1 MSATA
6 SLPRVTVLLATHQGE
21 RFLDE
26 QLDSILSQEG
36 AELTVL
42 VSDDGSTDG
51 TLGILERR
59 MAEEPRIRMLPAQRF
74 GAPAPNFYRLLADAD
89 PESYDYVGFADQDDV
104 WMPGKIARHVALLR
118 DHEAD
123 GVSSNVTAFDEH
135 DQRVLVKKDY
145 PQRLADYLFETPG
158 PGSSF
163 LLTNRLARMV
173 VAQLLDDDSPAR
185 EAVAHDWLI
194 YALARAAGCT
204 WVIDPESTIDYRQ
217 HDAQV
222 LGANSGL
229 AQAVKRIRLTTARWH
244 RDQVRITVDACIR
257 VASASELPR
266 LQWFHEVLEEPWPLG
281 AARLARR
288 AAQFRRR
295 PRDRFAIAGLMLL
308 GLW

>member
-59 MAEEPRIRMLPAQRF
+59 MQSDDRIRTLPAQRF
-74 GAPAPNFYRLLADAD
+74 GAPGPNFFRLLVDAD

-104 WMPGKIARHVALLR
+104 WMPDKIARHIAILR

-123 GVSSNVTAFDEH
+123 GVSSNVTAFDHEGN
-135 DQRVLVKKDY
+135 RVLVKKDY
-145 PQRLADYLFETPG
+145 PQRLADHLFESPG
-158 PGSSF
+158 PGSSV

-173 VAQLLDDDSPAR
+173 AAQLADEASPAR
-185 EAVAHDWLI
+185 RAFAHETLI
-194 YALARAAGCT
+194 YALARSAGCT
-204 WVIDPESTIDYRQ
+204 WVIDSESSVDYRQ
-217 HDAQV
+217 HDAQAV
-222 LGANSGL
+222 GANAGIAPAL
-229 AQAVKRIRLTTARWH
+229 KRIRLTAARWH
-244 RDQVRITVDACIR
+244 REQARIAVDAGIR
-257 VASASELPR
+257 VASPEELPR
-266 LQWFHEVLEEPWPLG
+266 LQWFHEVLEEPWPIG

-288 AAQFRRR
+288 ASQFRRR
-295 PRDRFAIAGLMLL
+295 PRDRFAIAALMML